1 MTTRLPIPDGV
12 DLLVLPKM
20 HLLDLSGPAQVLAHR
35 AVRCPVRMI
44 GPARHVTTA
53 QGLPLGP
60 IEDLPDRIA
69 PNRWLLVIGSTELP
83 DWLDSATG
91 RDTARWLRE
100 RAGQWTRVGSVC
112 AGALMLADAGLL
124 DGRRAT
130 THHSLLAEL
139 RTRAPEAEVIDDR
152 LFCDDGERCT
162 SAGLSS
168 AIDLALHLVACHWGD
183 ATAKDI
189 ARDLVIYPRAV
200 HGGQNLPFDS
210 LYRQHPDQRIQSA
223 QDRLERDLGAPG
235 GVTALADSVHLSERQ
250 FRRRFRAATGL
261 PVKRYLQLA
270 RLARSESLLHNPA
283 LSIEQIAEQSGLAD
297 ARSLQRLWQRERG
310 CSPSAARE
318 EVRAQSSPTPPA
330 D

>member
-35 AVRCPVRMI
+35 AVRCPVRLI

-60 IEDLPDRIA
+60 ID
-69 PNRWLLVIGSTELP
+69 
-83 DWLDSATG
+83 
-91 RDTARWLRE
+91 
-100 RAGQWTRVGSVC
+100 AGQWTRVGSVS

-210 LYRQHPDQRIQSA
+210 RYRQHPDQRIQSA

-235 GVTALADSVHLSERQ
+235 GVTALADSRTDRRTVRS
-250 FRRRFRAATGL
+250 RRRAQPATIVAA
-261 PVKRYLQLA
+261 
-270 RLARSESLLHNPA
+270 
-283 LSIEQIAEQSGLAD
+283 
-297 ARSLQRLWQRERG
+297 
-310 CSPSAARE
+310 
-318 EVRAQSSPTPPA
+318 
-330 D
+330 